1 MQLRFLWPPQLAEP
15 AIISHISLGNAS
27 LSVRTCRS
35 LPAVTGYQAC
45 SALPIALLAL
55 LCSIRSV
62 CYPLGGESSL
72 SGDLHCRYIGLAARC
87 IEVTYYG
94 VRY

>member
-1 MQLRFLWPPQLAEP
+1 MF
-15 AIISHISLGNAS
+15 LGNAS

-35 LPAVTGYQAC
+35 LPAVMGYQAC
-45 SALPIALLAL
+45 SALPIALLALLAL

-72 SGDLHCRYIGLAARC
+72 SGDLHYRYIGLAARC